1 MDLSSSPPLQPPF
14 TVPRHTRD
22 RERGRDR
29 DASLASSRRP
39 NAPHPISTAD
49 PTRDRDSNDVF
60 GDWTDRDR
68 ERYVERYLRDRNND
82 PGAPPPG
89 SSAGASPE
97 VISSLITSL
106 SAISRPLSN
115 HFESP
120 SYLNPNGLRTP
131 INLSTPSSPTGGSFG
146 VDYGAY
152 TQPSLNE
159 VREED
164 IPLDELAAAPPVI
177 RTSKPPSGFSP
188 LTAQKS
194 PRSPGTRDASGLRS
208 LLSRGSSG
216 GVSRPSSR
224 GSVTSAAE
232 SIGKLSIERT
242 REPLSG
248 TEGDS
253 TLNRQ
258 KSHDSWGKKSGRN
271 QRGLMYMSSRERLKE
286 KEATKKRASIGAV
299 GGTGNGLASGNGNL
313 RLDPL
318 SAESVINE
326 ESLSDSPPQSQ
337 RPSWSADTG
346 GNNGLPSPRPIPT
359 RDSSLRKTGPNAK
372 RSSARNSKTSKRD
385 SDGAANGTIQE
396 LEEQSSGTRNS
407 RNDTKRRQT
416 SLKREEL
423 DPVRLSA
430 DLARNPSSFSKPRPD
445 IYSTSPSTPASAMF
459 PDIDPVDDGAPSPA
473 VAQGRRRDREVST
486 ERKYRR
492 RSGHLTPDPLGGYLS
507 ENGATSV
514 KTKRSSS
521 RLKRLSGA
529 ASPTTDRSS
538 DHGVATGNTHSD
550 QPHIAYERPTS
561 ADSIDD
567 AVESYLCSP
576 RLSQK
581 IRHPQT
587 GRVIS
592 FSEVGDPNGSAVFCC
607 VGMGLT
613 RYITAFYDEL
623 ALTLKLR
630 LITPDRPGV
639 GDSEP
644 YAEGTATP
652 LGWPDDVYAICQSL
666 KITKFSILAHSA
678 GAIYALATALRMPQ
692 HIRGRIHLLA
702 PWIPPSQMNV
712 FGASAQTP
720 LPPTNAIPTSQRILR
735 ALPTPF
741 LKAANSSFMT
751 ATSSSITSS
760 LPKQKRAKRDKKAN
774 AAKEAKRASG
784 EAMENKENRLSDH
797 LPKDMPQMQSV
808 DEKMDQIRPTGAGP
822 TSPEPRTN
830 TNAVGHRHNRS
841 NLSQQ
846 GSRRQSEKE
855 EHILSA
861 AAAIANSQ
869 LLDRERQETYDNR
882 LTHAIWQLATTGAN
896 PAVDLLVCLERR
908 HTIGFRY
915 VDITRPV
922 VIHHGSRDTR
932 VPVENVK
939 WLGKTMRRCEVRVLE
954 GEGHGLMAS
963 APVMGGI
970 LMEVSREWEEWGRV
984 TGATRR
990 ETERTRRGTIGQAR

>member
-1 MDLSSSPPLQPPF
+1 MDLSSSPPVQPPF
-14 TVPRHTRD
+14 TAPRHTRD
-22 RERGRDR
+22 RERGRVREQDR

-39 NAPHPISTAD
+39 TAHAD
-49 PTRDRDSNDVF
+49 GPRDRDSNDVF
-60 GDWTDRDR
+60 RDWTDRDR

-82 PGAPPPG
+82 PVAPPPG

-106 SAISRPLSN
+106 SVISRPLSN

-159 VREED
+159 VQEED

-232 SIGKLSIERT
+232 SIGKLSIERS
-242 REPLSG
+242 RDPLSS
-248 TEGDS
+248 TEADAS
-253 TLNRQ
+253 LNRRG
-258 KSHDSWGKKSGRN
+258 SHDSWGKKSGRN

-299 GGTGNGLASGNGNL
+299 GGTSNVASGNGNL

-326 ESLSDSPPQSQ
+326 ESLSDSPPQSR
-337 RPSWSADTG
+337 RPSWNGETG
-346 GNNGLPSPRPIPT
+346 GNSGLPSPRPIPT
-359 RDSSLRKTGPNAK
+359 RDSSLRKTGPNAAK

-385 SDGAANGTIQE
+385 SDGGAAGTIQE
-396 LEEQSSGTRNS
+396 LEEHSSGTRNS
-407 RNDTKRRQT
+407 RNETKRRQA
-416 SLKREEL
+416 SVKKEDL

-430 DLARNPSSFSKPRPD
+430 DLARNPASFSKPRPD

-459 PDIDPVDDGAPSPA
+459 PDVDPMDDGAPSPA

-492 RSGHLTPDPLGGYLS
+492 ISGHLAPDPLGGYSS
-507 ENGATSV
+507 ESGQTSAPA
-514 KTKRSSS
+514 KRSSS

-538 DHGVATGNTHSD
+538 DHGVASGNTHSD
-550 QPHIAYERPTS
+550 HPQIAYERPAS

-760 LPKQKRAKRDKKAN
+760 LPKQKRAKRDKKAL

-784 EAMENKENRLSDH
+784 ETLENKENHLSDH
-797 LPKDMPQMQSV
+797 LPHMQSA
-808 DEKMDQIRPTGAGP
+808 DEKMDQIRPTGASP
-822 TSPEPRTN
+822 TSPEPTRTNGSN
-830 TNAVGHRHNRS
+830 TNAVGHRHKRS
-841 NLSQQ
+841 NSSQH
-846 GSRRQSEKE
+846 GNRRQSEKE

-861 AAAIANSQ
+861 AATIANSQ

-990 ETERTRRGTIGQAR
+990 ENERSRRGTIGQAR